1 MGRLSSRDRSL
12 AHTAGLST
20 DAVES
25 RNFSLAPVA
34 HEQLFLTSSLPLVP
48 DPGMLT
54 SSSTVYWVYIGY
66 TQKELIIDS
75 IQAVQTVAAG
85 GTVTGAFAL
94 GSSDSAPDGQPK
106 AITCTH
112 VASGSMVDDF
122 VGGSV
127 PAMRGTL
134 GTLGWSV
141 SPCTHLWAGCRF
153 GGAGTQP
160 TLLGLALDLSKGR
173 ISSGLA
179 VSPLAVGTDYQTA
192 VPAFDVT
199 GAATVPTLR
208 LKLRG

>member
-1 MGRLSSRDRSL
+1 MGRLSSRDRKL
-12 AHTAGLST
+12 AHTAGQNVNT
-20 DAVES
+20 IEH

-34 HEQLFLTSSLPLVP
+34 VEQVFLISTLPLETTGLLTSSN
-48 DPGMLT
+48 T
-54 SSSTVYWVYIGY
+54 AYWVYLGF
-66 TQKELIIDS
+66 TEKEIVVDKIE
-75 IQAVQTVAAG
+75 AVQTVAAG

-94 GSSDSAPDGQPK
+94 GSSTTPPDGASK

-112 VASGSMVDDF
+112 LASGSMVDDF
-122 VGGSV
+122 VGGAV

-134 GTLGWSV
+134 GTLGWTV

-160 TLLGLALDLSKGR
+160 TLLGLSLDLLKGR

-179 VSPLAVGTDYQTA
+179 VSPLAVGTVYQTA
-192 VPAFDVT
+192 VPALNVT
-199 GAATVPTLR
+199 NTPLVPTLR